1 MRYFTVY
8 ISDYQRPQR
17 GLNRVPLK
25 QHSEIRQL
33 RPDETQLPA
42 RLQYL
47 ARTMTWNHGK
57 MLEVNKEIVKRKKHY
72 TVVSDPG

>member
-1 MRYFTVY
+1 MMRYFTVY

-42 RLQYL
+42 GLQYL
-47 ARTMTWNHGK
+47 ARTMT
-57 MLEVNKEIVKRKKHY
+57 
-72 TVVSDPG
+72 